1 MLVQADLYDAGW
13 QQHLWGENVL
23 TNLEQRKLKIDRDVP
38 VHGVIEPFDQMVK
51 TIKAQTDDR
60 GHELTVAEEGT
71 MVKRSLFVA
80 VLACACA
87 ANAAAQDAKATIGA
101 VSKAL
106 GADALKTVQYSATG
120 FDYALGQ
127 NPNASAP
134 WPKFIE
140 KSYTRG
146 IDFEATA
153 SRVDRVRLQGEN
165 PPRGGGQ
172 QPIIGEQSLFQCR
185 ERQLALGAATGDLD
199 DAARVRPCGGR
210 AQCHRRPGTRRREA
224 DGDHLRR

>member
-1 MLVQADLYDAGW
+1 
-13 QQHLWGENVL
+13 
-23 TNLEQRKLKIDRDVP
+23 
-38 VHGVIEPFDQMVK
+38 MVK
-51 TIKAQTDDR
+51 K
-60 GHELTVAEEGT
+60 
-71 MVKRSLFVA
+71 SLFIA

-87 ANAAAQDAKATIGA
+87 AYAAAQDAKATIGA

-172 QPIIGEQSLFQCR
+172 QPIIGEQSQSNVVS
-185 ERQLALGAATGDLD
+185 GSS
-199 DAARVRPCGGR
+199 P
-210 AQCHRRPGTRRREA
+210 
-224 DGDHLRR
+224 